1 MITCK
6 WLYASIN
13 MMKNDW
19 IGDWYAYDVL
29 KLSENDWLS
38 RMSHLLN
45 IEMLFL

>member
-6 WLYASIN
+6 WLYASNN

-29 KLSENDWLS
+29 IN
-38 RMSHLLN
+38 
-45 IEMLFL
+45 